1 MGREAV
7 TCNHTQGLAA
17 GGGCFGNKIKGCK
30 HQASQSPVSSQAEP
44 QHQSRTF
51 TLTAEA
57 GQPEQA
63 QKTFWHGCSL
73 GAQQFH
79 QVPGAQGGPACTM
92 NMNLWL
98 LTCLV
103 AVFVGAW
110 VPTVCSQGVF
120 EDCCLAYHQHTGRA
134 MLRRARG
141 YLLQE
146 VSGSCNLPAVIFVL
160 HHTDRMVCGN
170 PRARWVRN
178 GVKLLDARNRN
189 LQKLQGA
196 QRASQGP

>member
-1 MGREAV
+1 MA
-7 TCNHTQGLAA
+7 
-17 GGGCFGNKIKGCK
+17 F
-30 HQASQSPVSSQAEP
+30 AE
-44 QHQSRTF
+44 
-51 TLTAEA
+51 
-57 GQPEQA
+57 GPE
-63 QKTFWHGCSL
+63 G
-73 GAQQFH
+73 
-79 QVPGAQGGPACTM
+79 GAQGGPACTM

-196 QRASQGP
+196 QRASQGSHSGARKLSSGISRLTLANFSRPTRSNRKASLPIVQPGP